1 VCSEAAE
8 ASRLLSGLAGKAV
21 AVAVAMTPNSALA
34 AEEEKGAEARIK
46 NKKKNMAKNSSETK

>member
-1 VCSEAAE
+1 
-8 ASRLLSGLAGKAV
+8 LSGLAGKAV